1 MFKIRTQTLP
11 RDEPYDLG
19 ALQLYTVQCSCTL
32 VRWQLALV
40 RAQGVSHRLQV
51 GSASDGL
58 RARLH
63 IGMHPTL

>member
-19 ALQLYTVQCSCTL
+19 ALQLYTVH